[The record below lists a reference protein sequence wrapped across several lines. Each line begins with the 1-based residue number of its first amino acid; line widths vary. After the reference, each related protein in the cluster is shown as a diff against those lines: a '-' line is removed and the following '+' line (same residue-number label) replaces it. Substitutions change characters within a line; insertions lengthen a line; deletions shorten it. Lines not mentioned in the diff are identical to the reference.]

1 MQWTSEGVQFQKW
14 KMRSP
19 LPVILPHAK
28 TTPEAVSPVVS
39 HLPRIPNSS
48 SSSFSHRPISFHTA
62 SGSAGVKDTRP
73 NKPTSTTGLNEIV
86 DCGQSQVRWHSWTR
100 TSETSIARN
109 GDFSFYSLASEL
121 QLEGNYC
128 LALLEIEIL
137 CWQNQHLLNQIQH
150 FVNLNAAC
158 FTSKYI
164 GEEEKFVGTF
174 LRGKG
179 TRLSFFFFFFLSD
192 SLLCEWRVRTW
203 C

>member
-1 MQWTSEGVQFQKW
+1 MTTLIAQDRFTVIGRYTRSEQAHGDNINL
-14 KMRSP
+14 P
-19 LPVILPHAK
+19 LCSGLLKGCSSKNERCGLHCQ
-28 TTPEAVSPVVS
+28 
-39 HLPRIPNSS
+39 IPNSS

-86 DCGQSQVRWHSWTR
+86 DCGQSQ
-100 TSETSIARN
+100 
-109 GDFSFYSLASEL
+109 
-121 QLEGNYC
+121 LEGNYC

-150 FVNLNAAC
+150 FVNLNAAR

-164 GEEEKFVGTF
+164 GEAEKFVGTF

-192 SLLCEWRVRTW
+192 SLLCE
-203 C
+203 

>member
-1 MQWTSEGVQFQKW
+1 MIGRYTRSEQAHGDNINLPLCSGLLKGCSSKNL

-86 DCGQSQVRWHSWTR
+86 DCGQSQVR
-100 TSETSIARN
+100 
-109 GDFSFYSLASEL
+109 
-121 QLEGNYC
+121 
-128 LALLEIEIL
+128 
-137 CWQNQHLLNQIQH
+137 
-150 FVNLNAAC
+150 
-158 FTSKYI
+158 
-164 GEEEKFVGTF
+164 
-174 LRGKG
+174 
-179 TRLSFFFFFFLSD
+179 
-192 SLLCEWRVRTW
+192 
-203 C
+203 